1 MDPVGAGRAVVVVAS
16 DRVSAG
22 TAEDRSGAAAVAAL
36 AELGIEAD
44 LVIVPDEAEEIAGL
58 LRRFADEGRPL
69 IVTSGGTGFGPR
81 DVTPEATSAVLER
94 EAPGIAEAIR
104 ADAPP
109 PYGMLGRGVAG
120 VRGRTLIVNLP
131 GSTGGVKD
139 GIAVVATALPHVLAL
154 LRGDAGHHPEP
165 GS

>member
-1 MDPVGAGRAVVVVAS
+1 MPGRAVVVVAS

-22 TAEDRSGAAAVAAL
+22 TAQDLSGAAAVAAL
-36 AELGIEAD
+36 AELGVEAD

-58 LRRFADEGRPL
+58 LRRFADEGRAL

-81 DVTPEATSAVLER
+81 DVTPEATRSVLER

-104 ADAPP
+104 AGAPP

-131 GSTGGVKD
+131 GSPGGVKD
-139 GIAVVATALPHVLAL
+139 GIAVLGAALPHVLAL
-154 LRGDAGHHPEP
+154 LRGDASHHPEP